1 MLQTVES
8 LRHITKHCLKT
19 TGDRRSIKKP
29 ISLTFEG
36 MDMVSGGDNKT
47 SDGIL
52 TSAHLREVG
61 LVRGSHQKREGCQR
75 LFCSQSSDKILYSL
89 LILDETDRSRLEGI
103 IWACWKATIIIIH
116 L

>member
-1 MLQTVES
+1 
-8 LRHITKHCLKT
+8 
-19 TGDRRSIKKP
+19 
-29 ISLTFEG
+29 
-36 MDMVSGGDNKT
+36 MVSGGDNKT

-61 LVRGSHQKREGCQR
+61 LVRGSHQKREGCQS